1 MKNLNSDNNR
11 SVNTYRKDQ
20 LPELKKKSRNKK
32 YKNRLI
38 AFLIVAAVLF
48 FALSALYDKAFVIDK
63 ITVEGAEYTEKEAE
77 DIAKI
82 IGIEKGMHLYSFN
95 ASKAKEKAVYS
106 LSQFDSVQILRK
118 MPDTV
123 VLKVEKAVPEIY
135 ITAGGDSYTLSKK
148 LRVIERISDASLA
161 EALSLKYV
169 KLSNVENCV
178 TGKFLEV
185 SDGTDKILTELLS
198 VLDEEKI
205 YSDVSMIDLE
215 NKFNISFLY
224 KQRFTVK
231 LGSAENITIK
241 VRFMKSI
248 AEKVRENDSGYID
261 VSDENLREGKFKP
274 Y

>member
-1 MKNLNSDNNR
+1 
-11 SVNTYRKDQ
+11 
-20 LPELKKKSRNKK
+20 
-32 YKNRLI
+32 
-38 AFLIVAAVLF
+38 
-48 FALSALYDKAFVIDK
+48 
-63 ITVEGAEYTEKEAE
+63 
-77 DIAKI
+77 
-82 IGIEKGMHLYSFN
+82 MHLYSFN
-95 ASKAKEKAVYS
+95 ALKAKEKAIFT
-106 LSQFDSVQILRK
+106 LSQFDSVQISRK
-118 MPDTV
+118 IPDTV
-123 VLKVEKAVPEIY
+123 VIKVEKSTPEIY
-135 ITAGGDSYTLSKK
+135 ITAGGDSYVLSRK
-148 LRVIERISDASLA
+148 LRVLERISDASLA

-169 KLSNVENCV
+169 KTGSIEKCV
-178 TGKFLEV
+178 AGDFLQV
-185 SDGTDKILTELLS
+185 SDGTDKILTELLN

-248 AEKVRENDSGYID
+248 SEKIRENDSGYID